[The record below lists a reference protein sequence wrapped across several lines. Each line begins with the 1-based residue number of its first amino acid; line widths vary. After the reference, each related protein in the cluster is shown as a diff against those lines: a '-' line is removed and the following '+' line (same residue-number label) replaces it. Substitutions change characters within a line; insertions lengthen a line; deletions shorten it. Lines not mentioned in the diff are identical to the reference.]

1 MPVLYDDGF
10 ESSYPV
16 FTEIENVNQLG
27 EVFNSITYN
36 KASSLLIML
45 ESISGETSFEDGLI
59 NYLNSNKFGSGN
71 AADLFA
77 SIKLVT
83 YFKL

>member
-1 MPVLYDDGF
+1 MYDDGF

-16 FTEIENVNQLG
+16 FSDIQNSNQLS
-27 EVFNSITYN
+27 EAFNTITYN

-59 NYLNSNKFGSGN
+59 NYLTANKFGSGD
-71 AADLFA
+71 AADLF
-77 SIKLVT
+77 SKIKLVN
-83 YFKL
+83 F